1 MTLPPFL
8 YGCFDW
14 RVNGLHWADTPPLD
28 LLSRAALESS
38 NPWIVLASVV
48 EHAKA
53 GDHDQALH
61 LVPFFHRHA
70 PFALSRVSLLVFAD
84 VARSGELP
92 RLEAALRS
100 DDEQSRPYAAEAAA
114 LSGALDLVPAMLD
127 AWVRA
132 RSSAAHE
139 MIGFALSDM
148 LEERPGPIAEYVGIY
163 NLAHS
168 NPPPRTEIQRRLQAK
183 MAAYEAERDPPPL
196 PGLVLAEHER
206 LRSELGDQ
214 AFVWAGAALDV
225 NRLVERFLAD
235 SKDPERKAFIDL
247 RHRFEAWTGE
257 PCQDFFRAF
266 EPQRLEITATLEEFV
281 RANKGSRYR
290 AGVRYFFGHPIP

>member
-28 LLSRAALESS
+28 LLSRPALESS
-38 NPWIVLASVV
+38 DPWIVLAAVV

-53 GDHDQALH
+53 GDHSHALR
-61 LVPFFHRHA
+61 LVPFFQRHD

-84 VARSGELP
+84 VAPARELLQ
-92 RLEAALRS
+92 LETVLRG
-100 DDEQSRPYAAEAAA
+100 DDVDSRAYAAEAAA
-114 LSGALDLVPAMLD
+114 LSGALALVPAMLD
-127 AWVRA
+127 AWTRA
-132 RSSAAHE
+132 RSLADHE
-139 MIGFALSDM
+139 TIGFALSDM
-148 LEERPGPIAEYVGIY
+148 LEDRPGPIAEHVGIY
-163 NLAHS
+163 DLTHS
-168 NPPPRTEIQRRLQAK
+168 NPPPRTEAQRRLQAK
-183 MAAYEAERDPPPL
+183 MAAFEAEREPPPL

-225 NRLVERFLAD
+225 NRLVARFLED
-235 SKDPERKAFIDL
+235 SKDPERKAFIGL

-290 AGVRYFFGHPIP
+290 VGVRYFFGHPIP

>member
-28 LLSRAALESS
+28 LLSRTALESP

-53 GDHDQALH
+53 GDHSQAPRLIQ
-61 LVPFFHRHA
+61 FFRQHD

-84 VARSGELP
+84 LAPSTELP
-92 RLEAALRS
+92 QLETVLRG
-100 DDEQSRPYAAEAAA
+100 DDVDSRAYAAEAAA
-114 LSGALDLVPAMLD
+114 LAGSLALVPAMLD

-132 RSSAAHE
+132 ETVGDHE
-139 MIGFALSDM
+139 TIGFAISDM
-148 LEERPGPIAEYVGIY
+148 LEDPIGPIGEHVGIY
-163 NLAHS
+163 NVTHS
-168 NPPPRTEIQRRLQAK
+168 NSPPLTPNQERLLA
-183 MAAYEAERDPPPL
+183 MRAEYEARRGPPPL
-196 PGLVLAEHER
+196 PGLVRAEHQR
-206 LRSELGDQ
+206 LVNELGDE

-225 NRLVERFLAD
+225 NRFVERFLAE
-235 SKDPERKAFIDL
+235 SKDPEPPSFINL

-266 EPQRLEITATLEEFV
+266 APQRLEITASLEDFV
-281 RANKGSRYR
+281 RAGKGKRYR
-290 AGVRYFFGHPIP
+290 PGVRYFFGHPIP